1 MPNKLII
8 KPGKGW
14 LFIDLKELWFFR
26 ELLFLFVWRD
36 IKVRYKQ
43 TIIGAAWAL
52 LQPFLTMV
60 VFTIFFGRIA
70 GIGSE
75 GIPYPL
81 FSYSGV
87 LLWIFFSTAVSNSG
101 NSLIGNSHII
111 TKTYFPR
118 VYIPISSSLAGIVDY
133 IIAFGLLI
141 LMMIYYGFSPNYN
154 IIFLPIVVFL
164 AFLCASAFGLWL
176 SALNVKYRDI
186 RYIMPFFIQLM
197 LFATPVIYPPSIF
210 PRYRWLLELN
220 PMTGIINAHRACL
233 LGYKPIDWTGLSIAA
248 IITLVIFFSGLYYF
262 RKTENFFADII

>member
-1 MPNKLII
+1 MSKIQVI

-14 LFIDLKELWFFR
+14 LSIDVKELWFFR

-43 TIIGAAWAL
+43 TVFGAAWAI
-52 LQPFLTMV
+52 LQPLLTMV

-70 GIGSE
+70 GIESE
-75 GIPYPL
+75 GIPYPI

-87 LLWIFFSTAVSNSG
+87 LLWTYFSQALGNSG
-101 NSLIGNSHII
+101 NSLLGNSHII

-118 VYIPISSSLAGIVDY
+118 LYIPISSCMAGLVDY
-133 IIAFGLLI
+133 LVAFGILII
-141 LMMIYYGFSPNYN
+141 LMFYYGIFPNYN
-154 IIFLPIVVFL
+154 IIFLPLVVFL
-164 AFLCASAFGLWL
+164 CFLCVSGFGLWL

-186 RYIMPFFIQLM
+186 RYILPFFIQLM

-210 PRYRWLLELN
+210 PKYAWLLDLN
-220 PMTGIINAHRACL
+220 PMTGIITAHRACL
-233 LGYKPIDWTGLSIAA
+233 LGHQPLDWTTLCISAVLT
-248 IITLVIFFSGLYYF
+248 IILFVSGLFYF